1 MNIKTNN
8 PVRVAVAVALFA
20 ALTAGAQA
28 ADLPQVH
35 VNYAGL
41 NVGTTAGAT
50 VLYQRIRGAADR
62 VCGDA
67 DTRDLAR
74 MGQASA
80 CVAHAVADA
89 VARVNVPALTRVYDL
104 NAGEATLTRLAAIR

>member
-8 PVRVAVAVALFA
+8 PIRVAVAVALFA

-28 ADLPQVH
+28 ADLPEIH
-35 VNYAGL
+35 VNYADL

-62 VCGDA
+62 VCGGT

-74 MGQASA
+74 QGLARA
-80 CVAHAVADA
+80 CVDHAVADA
-89 VARVNVPALTRVYDL
+89 VAKVNAPALTRFYEV
-104 NAGEATLTRLAAIR
+104 NAGEATVTRLAAIR